1 MSNQGPS
8 RPAKGIVGRTVDSAI
23 AAASN
28 TTVQVVGGGTVAT
41 AGVTAASLAVYTPS
55 SLLATAL
62 TVPVAGLEVAAVGAL
77 AYGGYRAFQAIRNTE
92 FPRLRSAASTL
103 GDAFNSLTKRGKKR
117 SAAALNDV
125 PAAAA
130 PAAAAAAPRSASAD
144 VAARQEAVR
153 QEAARQE
160 AARAA
165 AARRE
170 AARQEAARQEAA
182 RQEAARQEAA
192 RQEAARQEAARQ
204 EAARQEAVR
213 QEAVRQE
220 AARQAAA
227 VPTPAPVVAPD
238 VVPTP
243 MNVDVA
249 AAAMTPAA
257 APVTFVAPENRAA
270 DNAEEAATH
279 KDKVARTEE
288 PVVAPEATPAAEA
301 APSSLRPQ

>member
-153 QEAARQE
+153 QEA
-160 AARAA
+160 
-165 AARRE
+165 
-170 AARQEAARQEAA
+170 
-182 RQEAARQEAA
+182 
-192 RQEAARQEAARQ
+192 
-204 EAARQEAVR
+204 
-213 QEAVRQE
+213 VRQE